1 MIPLLG
7 NVVESKNFGLR
18 SNHPRSSMKIAYKV
32 LGHGSPTDVV
42 EVELVKT
49 VGADLRS

>member
-7 NVVESKNFGLR
+7 NEVENK
-18 SNHPRSSMKIAYKV
+18 KIRPTIQSPKIIHEDCIQG
-32 LGHGSPTDVV
+32 LGHGSPTDVA

-49 VGADLRS
+49 VGADPRN